1 MIGQDDGFADGFA
14 LSVPGLVAVLC
25 EDDGLEVREDVGGM
39 LDLVALGS

>member
-25 EDDGLEVREDVGGM
+25 EHEGLEVREGVGGM
-39 LDLVALGS
+39 LDLGALGS